1 MGAGHFR
8 FSRACEIF
16 EEVRALAMAKRK
28 EVESDLLDQ
37 LDRNGTVGRYY
48 TDLVSDYMALWDTKK
63 KLIGDIKERGTK
75 IYVETATT
83 RNLKTNDSVQ
93 DLLKVNAQ
101 MLKILDCL
109 GIKPEQTDG
118 DEDEL

>member
-1 MGAGHFR
+1 M
-8 FSRACEIF
+8 
-16 EEVRALAMAKRK
+16 AMAKRK

-63 KLIGDIKERGTK
+63 KLIGDIKERGAK
-75 IYVETATT
+75 VYVETSTT
-83 RNLKTNDSVQ
+83 SKLKTNDSVQ